1 MSRRLVLALDQG
13 GSSSRALVF
22 DEALQVVA
30 RAQVEVATV
39 RRGDDEVEQDG
50 EELAQSLRRCIK
62 DLARQLGSRM
72 NEVVCAGLAT
82 QRSSC
87 AAWDR
92 SSGGALA
99 PVLSWQDRRAAARV
113 EELRPHAARIRAAT
127 GLPLSPHYGASK
139 LAWIANTSL
148 KARTHLAEG
157 RLALGP
163 LASFLLARLCDER
176 PCDVDVANALRTQ
189 LVSLDTLQW
198 DPWLCDT
205 FAVPLVALPRIR
217 GTRAAYGTLDLGKR
231 KTPLVAAMGDQ
242 GAALWAAG
250 APRAD
255 EAVAVFGTGA
265 FVQRVCDARPAV
277 GEGAD
282 ASSLLAGV
290 VAKDEDA
297 APLWAM
303 EGTVNG
309 AGSALAWALEELEL
323 GEQSFD
329 LDALLAAQSAPPL
342 FLNGVGGLGSPWWR
356 PQFESRWIGDGG
368 PEARLA
374 AVVESI
380 VFLVCENLDRLRTAG
395 PLRTLRVGGGLSA
408 LDGLCSRLADAAGLV
423 VLRAGEKESTAR
435 GLARLLHGERCAAKP
450 DAPRVF
456 EPRADAQ
463 LLERRARWREAMA
476 AATA

>member
-22 DEALQVVA
+22 DEALSVVA

-62 DLARQLGSRM
+62 DLSRQLGSRA
-72 NEVVCAGLAT
+72 NEIVCAGLAT

-113 EELRPHAARIRAAT
+113 EELRPHAARIRATT

-139 LAWIANTSL
+139 LAWIANTSV

-176 PCDVDVANALRTQ
+176 PCEVDVANALRTQ
-189 LVSLDTLQW
+189 LVALDTLQW

-205 FAVPLVALPRIR
+205 FAVPLVALPKIR
-217 GTRAAYGTLDLGKR
+217 GTRAAFGTLDLGKR
-231 KTPLVAAMGDQ
+231 KTPLVAALGDQ

-265 FVQRVCDARPAV
+265 FVQRVSALRPVCA
-277 GEGAD
+277 EGSP

-297 APLWAM
+297 APLWAL

-323 GEQSFD
+323 GEQAFD
-329 LDALLAAQSAPPL
+329 LDALLAAETSPPL

-356 PQFESRWIGDGG
+356 PGFESRWLGEGG
-368 PEARLA
+368 PQARLA

-380 VFLVCENLDRLRTAG
+380 VFLVCENLERLRSAG
-395 PLRTLRVGGGLSA
+395 ELRTLRVGGGLSA
-408 LDGLCSRLADAAGLV
+408 LDGLCRRLADASGLV
-423 VLRAGEKESTAR
+423 VLRGAEKESTAR
-435 GLARLLHGERCAAKP
+435 GLARILHGERCSARAETPRAFEPAP
-450 DAPRVF
+450 DA
-456 EPRADAQ
+456 A